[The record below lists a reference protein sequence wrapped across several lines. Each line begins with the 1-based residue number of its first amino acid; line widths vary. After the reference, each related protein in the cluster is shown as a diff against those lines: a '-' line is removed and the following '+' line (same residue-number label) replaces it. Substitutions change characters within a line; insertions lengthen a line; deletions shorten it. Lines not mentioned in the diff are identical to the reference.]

1 MDDILLH
8 YRQLG
13 DIFDTFSMGVMIVGA
28 DRKII
33 SLNHSAEIIT
43 GHNESDLSGKYCHH
57 ILLDPLCGGECQY
70 LDAVEKGR
78 QAGSIDLTVRDRS
91 NEKHSITRIV
101 SPIYGPD
108 ETPLGCIEVFQDHS
122 IFKDLL
128 DRVRHDDRRLKIIL
142 DNLDIGVLTVDR
154 GGHITFFNTR
164 AETITGFNR
173 GDVLGKSCSMIFAS
187 RSSHDLLLLD

>member
-43 GHNESDLSGKYCHH
+43 GHNESDLSGKYCHQ

-70 LDAVEKGR
+70 LEA
-78 QAGSIDLTVRDRS
+78 
-91 NEKHSITRIV
+91 
-101 SPIYGPD
+101 
-108 ETPLGCIEVFQDHS
+108 
-122 IFKDLL
+122 
-128 DRVRHDDRRLKIIL
+128 
-142 DNLDIGVLTVDR
+142 
-154 GGHITFFNTR
+154 
-164 AETITGFNR
+164 
-173 GDVLGKSCSMIFAS
+173 
-187 RSSHDLLLLD
+187 